1 MNRIHLNS
9 KRGILLK
16 NTVMLYI
23 LQFSSSI
30 LSLAAVPYETRIL
43 GPAIYGYLG
52 AATAVM
58 VYFQLVIDFG
68 FLLSAT
74 EEVSRRRE
82 DPEALNR
89 IFTGVTICKVFLS
102 LASALVLTVLC
113 RVIPAWQEKRTL
125 FLLTFLST
133 ALTSMIPDYLYRGL
147 EKMTAITVRTV
158 LIRLFFTVAIF
169 LFLKTPED
177 LLVVPTLNI
186 IGNFFALLGAF
197 WHLHRRMGIRFAKV
211 TKKDVGTLFRRASTF
226 FYSRIATTAY
236 TAFNTVLL
244 DILTAGGAAT
254 GLYTSADKLIATG
267 KNALSPVSDS
277 LYPYMV
283 KNRDFKLVK
292 KVLTIAMPIIIAGCT
307 GAFIWAEPLCG
318 LLFGADFAPAGKV
331 LRAMLPVGIVILPS
345 YICGFPMLSAMG
357 LTKHANYSVIFGTVC
372 HLVMLLTLYLTRTI
386 TTVSLGCAVSVTET
400 LILAYRLVV
409 IYRHRELL
417 APEKGE
423 SECG

>member
-9 KRGILLK
+9 KRGVLLK

-30 LSLAAVPYETRIL
+30 LSLAAVPYETRVL

-102 LASALVLTVLC
+102 LASALVLVILC
-113 RVIPAWQEKRTL
+113 QVIPAWQEKRTL

-169 LFLKTPED
+169 LFLKSPED

-197 WHLHRRMGIRFAKV
+197 WHLHRRMGIRFTKV
-211 TKKDVGTLFRRASTF
+211 TGKDVGALFRRASTF

-254 GLYTSADKLIATG
+254 GLYTSADKLITTG

-292 KVLTIAMPIIIAGCT
+292 KVLTIAMPIIIVGCT
-307 GAFIWAEPLCG
+307 GAFLWAESLCE

-331 LRAMLPVGIVILPS
+331 LRAMLPVGVVILPS

-372 HLVMLLTLYLTRTI
+372 HLIMLLTLYLTGSI
-386 TTVSLGCAVSVTET
+386 TTVTLGCAVSVTET

-409 IYRHRELL
+409 IYRHRDLL
-417 APEKGE
+417 RPKEE
-423 SECG
+423 T

>member
-9 KRGILLK
+9 KRGVLLK

-30 LSLAAVPYETRIL
+30 LSLAAVPYETRVL

-89 IFTGVTICKVFLS
+89 IFTGVTICKVFFS
-102 LASALVLTVLC
+102 LASALVLVILC
-113 RVIPAWQEKRTL
+113 QVIPAWQEKRTL

-169 LFLKTPED
+169 LFLKSPED

-197 WHLHRRMGIRFAKV
+197 WHLHRRMGIRFTKV
-211 TKKDVGTLFRRASTF
+211 TGKDVGALFRRASTF

-254 GLYTSADKLIATG
+254 GLYTSADKLITTG

-292 KVLTIAMPIIIAGCT
+292 KVLTIAMPIIIVGCT
-307 GAFIWAEPLCG
+307 GAFLWAEPLCA

-331 LRAMLPVGIVILPS
+331 LRAMLPVGVVILPS

-372 HLVMLLTLYLTRTI
+372 HLIMLLTLYLTGSI
-386 TTVSLGCAVSVTET
+386 TTVTLGCAVSVTET

-409 IYRHRELL
+409 IYRHRDLL
-417 APEKGE
+417 RPKEE
-423 SECG
+423 T

>member
-9 KRGILLK
+9 KRGVLLK

-30 LSLAAVPYETRIL
+30 LSLAAVPYETRVL

-102 LASALVLTVLC
+102 LASALVLVILC
-113 RVIPAWQEKRTL
+113 QVIPAWQEKRTL

-169 LFLKTPED
+169 LFLKSPED

-197 WHLHRRMGIRFAKV
+197 WHLHRRMGIRFTKV
-211 TKKDVGTLFRRASTF
+211 TGKDVGALFRRASTF

-254 GLYTSADKLIATG
+254 GLYTSADKLITTG

-292 KVLTIAMPIIIAGCT
+292 KVLTVVMPIIIVGCT
-307 GAFIWAEPLCG
+307 GAFIWAEPLCA

-372 HLVMLLTLYLTRTI
+372 HLIMLLTLYLTGSI
-386 TTVSLGCAVSVTET
+386 TTVTLGCAVSVTET

-409 IYRHRELL
+409 IYRHRDLL
-417 APEKGE
+417 APEKGAGE
-423 SECG
+423 

>member
-43 GPAIYGYLG
+43 GPAVYGYLG

-89 IFTGVTICKVFLS
+89 IFTGVTLCKLGLTVL
-102 LASALVLTVLC
+102 SALVLGALC
-113 RVIPAWQEKRTL
+113 QIIPAWQEKKTL
-125 FLLTFLST
+125 FFLTFLST
-133 ALTSMIPDYLYRGL
+133 ALTSLIPDYLYRGL

-158 LIRLFFTVAIF
+158 LIRLFFTATIF
-169 LFLKTPED
+169 LFLKAPED
-177 LLVVPTLNI
+177 LLVVPVLNI

-197 WHLHRRMGIRFAKV
+197 WHLHRRMGIRFTRV
-211 TKKDVGTLFRRASTF
+211 TKRDVGALFRRASTF

-244 DILTAGGAAT
+244 DILSAGGAAT
-254 GLYTSADKLIATG
+254 GLYTSADKLITTG

-292 KVLTIAMPIIIAGCT
+292 KVLTVAMPIIIVGCT
-307 GAFIWAEPLCG
+307 GAFIWAEPLCA
-318 LLFGADFAPAGKV
+318 LLFGPDFAPAGKV

-372 HLVMLLTLYLTRTI
+372 HLVMLLTLYLTGSI
-386 TTVSLGCAVSVTET
+386 TTVSLGCAVSITET
-400 LILAYRLVV
+400 LILSYRLVV
-409 IYRHRELL
+409 IYRHRDLL
-417 APEKGE
+417 APKKGE
-423 SECG
+423 CQ

>member
-9 KRGILLK
+9 KRGVLLK

-30 LSLAAVPYETRIL
+30 LSLAAVPYETRVL

-102 LASALVLTVLC
+102 LASALVLMVLC
-113 RVIPAWQEKRTL
+113 QVIPAWQEKRTL

-169 LFLKTPED
+169 LFLKSPED

-197 WHLHRRMGIRFAKV
+197 WHLHRRMGIRFTKV
-211 TKKDVGTLFRRASTF
+211 SGKDVGALFRRASTF

-254 GLYTSADKLIATG
+254 GLYTSADKLITTG

-292 KVLTIAMPIIIAGCT
+292 KVLTIAMPIIIVGCA
-307 GAFIWAEPLCG
+307 GAFIWAEPLCA

-372 HLVMLLTLYLTRTI
+372 HLVMLLTLYLTGAI
-386 TTVSLGCAVSVTET
+386 TTVSLGCAVSITET
-400 LILAYRLVV
+400 LILTYRLVV
-409 IYRHRELL
+409 IYRHRDLL
-417 APEKGE
+417 RPKEEA
-423 SECG
+423 

>member
-9 KRGILLK
+9 KRGVLLK

-74 EEVSRRRE
+74 EEVSRRRD

-102 LASALVLTVLC
+102 LASALVLVILC

-169 LFLKTPED
+169 LFLKSPED
-177 LLVVPTLNI
+177 LLVVPILNI

-197 WHLHRRMGIRFAKV
+197 WHLHRRMGIRFTKV
-211 TKKDVGTLFRRASTF
+211 TGKDVGALFRRASTF

-254 GLYTSADKLIATG
+254 GLYTSADKLITTG

-292 KVLTIAMPIIIAGCT
+292 KVLTIAMPIIIVGCT
-307 GAFIWAEPLCG
+307 GAFIWA
-318 LLFGADFAPAGKV
+318 
-331 LRAMLPVGIVILPS
+331 
-345 YICGFPMLSAMG
+345 
-357 LTKHANYSVIFGTVC
+357 
-372 HLVMLLTLYLTRTI
+372 
-386 TTVSLGCAVSVTET
+386 
-400 LILAYRLVV
+400 
-409 IYRHRELL
+409 
-417 APEKGE
+417 
-423 SECG
+423 

>member
-1 MNRIHLNS
+1 MKRIPLNG
-9 KRGILLK
+9 KRGVLLK

-43 GPAIYGYLG
+43 GPTIYGYLG

-74 EEVSRRRE
+74 EEVSRRRD
-82 DPEALNR
+82 DPAALNQ
-89 IFTGVTICKVFLS
+89 ILTGVTLCKLLLS
-102 LASALVLTVLC
+102 LLSAAALAILC
-113 RVIPAWQEKRTL
+113 QLIPAWKEKQAL
-125 FLLTFLST
+125 FYLTFAAT
-133 ALTSMIPDYLYRGL
+133 ALNSLMPDYLYRGL
-147 EKMTAITVRTV
+147 ERMTAITVRTV
-158 LIRLFFTVAIF
+158 LIRIFFTAAIF
-169 LFLKTPED
+169 LLLKRPED

-197 WHLHRRMGIRFAKV
+197 LHLRRRIGVRFRHVSRRETGA
-211 TKKDVGTLFRRASTF
+211 LFRRASTF

-254 GLYTSADKLIATG
+254 GFYTTADKLITTG

-283 KNRDFKLVK
+283 KNRDFKLVR
-292 KVLTIAMPIIIAGCT
+292 KVLAVTMPIIILGCT
-307 GAFIWAEPLCG
+307 GAFIWAKPLCV
-318 LLFGADFAPAGKV
+318 LLFGPAYAPAGQI
-331 LRAMLPVGIVILPS
+331 LRTMLPVGVVILPS

-357 LTKHANYSVIFGTVC
+357 LTKHANYSVIFGTAC
-372 HLVMLLTLYLTRTI
+372 HISMLLVLFFTGRI
-386 TTVSLGCAVSVTET
+386 STVSLGCAVSITES
-400 LILAYRLVV
+400 LILCYRLLI
-409 IYRHRELL
+409 IYRHRDLL
-417 APEKGE
+417 RPAPQPPKEG
-423 SECG
+423 

>member
-9 KRGILLK
+9 KRGVLLK

-30 LSLAAVPYETRIL
+30 LSLAAVPYETRVL

-102 LASALVLTVLC
+102 LASALVLVILC
-113 RVIPAWQEKRTL
+113 QVIPAWQEKRTL

-169 LFLKTPED
+169 LFLKSPED

-197 WHLHRRMGIRFAKV
+197 WHLHRRMGIRFTKV
-211 TKKDVGTLFRRASTF
+211 TGKDVGALFRRASTF

-254 GLYTSADKLIATG
+254 GLYTSADKLITTG

-292 KVLTIAMPIIIAGCT
+292 KVLTIAMPIIIVGCT
-307 GAFIWAEPLCG
+307 GAFLWAEPLCA

-331 LRAMLPVGIVILPS
+331 LRAMLPVGVVILPS

-372 HLVMLLTLYLTRTI
+372 HLIMLLTLYLTGSI
-386 TTVSLGCAVSVTET
+386 TTVTLGCAVSVTET

-409 IYRHRELL
+409 IYRHRDLL
-417 APEKGE
+417 RPKEE
-423 SECG
+423 T

>member
-9 KRGILLK
+9 KRGVLLK

-30 LSLAAVPYETRIL
+30 LSLAAVPYETRVL

-74 EEVSRRRE
+74 EEASRRRE

-102 LASALVLTVLC
+102 LASALVLVILC
-113 RVIPAWQEKRTL
+113 QVIPAWQEKRTL

-169 LFLKTPED
+169 LFLKSPED

-197 WHLHRRMGIRFAKV
+197 WHLHRRMGIRFTKV
-211 TKKDVGTLFRRASTF
+211 TGKDVGALFRRASTF

-254 GLYTSADKLIATG
+254 GLYTSADKLITTG

-292 KVLTIAMPIIIAGCT
+292 KVLTIAMPIIIVGCT
-307 GAFIWAEPLCG
+307 GAFLWAEPLCA

-331 LRAMLPVGIVILPS
+331 LRAMLPVGVVILPS

-372 HLVMLLTLYLTRTI
+372 HLIMLLTLYLTGSI
-386 TTVSLGCAVSVTET
+386 TTVTLGCAVSVTET

-409 IYRHRELL
+409 IYRHRDLL
-417 APEKGE
+417 RPKEE
-423 SECG
+423 T

>member
-9 KRGILLK
+9 KRGVLLK

-30 LSLAAVPYETRIL
+30 LSLAAVPYETRVL

-102 LASALVLTVLC
+102 LASALVLVILC
-113 RVIPAWQEKRTL
+113 QVIPAWQEKRTL

-169 LFLKTPED
+169 LFLKSPED

-197 WHLHRRMGIRFAKV
+197 WHLHRRMGIRFTKV
-211 TKKDVGTLFRRASTF
+211 TGKDVGALFRRASTF

-254 GLYTSADKLIATG
+254 GLYTSADKLITTG

-292 KVLTIAMPIIIAGCT
+292 KVLTIAMPIIIVGCT
-307 GAFIWAEPLCG
+307 GAFLWAESLCA

-331 LRAMLPVGIVILPS
+331 LRAMLPVGVVILPS

-372 HLVMLLTLYLTRTI
+372 HLIMLLTLYLTGSI
-386 TTVSLGCAVSVTET
+386 TTVTLGCAVSVTET

-409 IYRHRELL
+409 IYRHRDLL
-417 APEKGE
+417 RPKEE
-423 SECG
+423 T